1 MPRPDLT
8 AAQRA
13 MVDMWERHTAAEF
26 GTKSVD
32 ATMATMTGEPVV
44 NHVPVM
50 TGGVGHDA
58 VRRFYSTQFVPAQ
71 PPDVELIPLTRTVGT
86 DRIVDELVYKFTHTI
101 EMPWMLPGIAP
112 TGRRVEI
119 PLVVIV
125 EFQAGRISAEQIYWD
140 QASVLIQAGRAGPPA
155 APRHGHRGHPGG
167 ARSSSGAVEP
177 VDRGATAG
185 PAALTT
191 AARPAAP

>member
-13 MVDMWERHTAAEF
+13 MVDTWERHTAAEF

-32 ATMATMTGEPVV
+32 ATMATMTGDPVV

-58 VRRFYSTQFVPAQ
+58 VRQFYSTHFVPAQ

-86 DRIVDELVYKFTHTI
+86 DRIVDELVYRFTHTI
-101 EMPWMLPGIAP
+101 EMPWMLPGIAA
-112 TGRRVEI
+112 TGRRIEI

-125 EFQAGRISAEQIYWD
+125 EFQAGRISAERIYWD
-140 QASVLIQAGRAGPPA
+140 QASVLIRVGVLDSRQLPA
-155 APRHGHRGHPGG
+155 TGIEATRQVLDPHREPSNRLIAEPRP
-167 ARSSSGAVEP
+167 
-177 VDRGATAG
+177 DQ
-185 PAALTT
+185 
-191 AARPAAP
+191 RPS